1 MTNGVAQNEWSIE
14 RAARVALIVGAAGA
28 LAALVGAL
36 FNATQFF
43 RSYLFA
49 YIFWL
54 TIPVGS
60 LAVLMLHFVVGGRWG
75 VMIRR
80 LLEAATRTL
89 PLIALLFVPLLF
101 GLGAVYPW
109 AAATHVAGD
118 PVMAHKAGYLNAPFY
133 IVRAVLYL
141 GLWSILAFFLN
152 RWSLQQDQETDP
164 GAGKRLRRLSG
175 PGLLI
180 FLLTV
185 TFASFDWLMSLE
197 PHWYSAG
204 YGLQW
209 VVNHGLTAFAFA
221 IVALSLLGGRDPFV
235 GRLSAQHFHDL
246 GNLLFAFVLLWA
258 YMQYAQFHI
267 IWSGNL
273 PHSIPWYIRRSAGLW
288 GWMALGLAIFHF
300 AVPFFLLLMRHIKR
314 NSNVLLWVAS
324 GILVMRLFDTFWM
337 IVPSFEHPDGAL
349 HWLDFALIAG
359 IGGLWLALFL
369 WQLEKRP
376 LLPLREPLL
385 LEENTAHG

>member
-1 MTNGVAQNEWSIE
+1 MTDGFAHSDWNTE
-14 RAARVALIVGAAGA
+14 RAARLALIIGGVGA
-28 LAALVGAL
+28 LAALIGAL
-36 FNATQFF
+36 FDATQFF

-89 PLIALLFVPLLF
+89 PALALLFIPLLL

-109 AAATHVAGD
+109 ADPAHVAGD
-118 PVMAHKAGYLNAPFY
+118 PVVEHKAIYLNVPFY

-141 GLWSILAFFLN
+141 GLWSTLAYFIN
-152 RWSLQQDQETDP
+152 RWSLQQDNEADNA
-164 GAGKRLRRLSG
+164 AGKRLRRLSG

-185 TFASFDWLMSLE
+185 TFASFDWIMSLE

-221 IVALSLLGGRDPFV
+221 IVALSLVRSREPFV
-235 GRLSAQHFHDL
+235 GRLNQQHFHDL

-273 PHSIPWYIRRSAGLW
+273 PHSIPWYLRRSAGLW
-288 GWMALGLAIFHF
+288 GWMAVGLAVFHF

-314 NSNVLLWVAS
+314 NSNVLLWVAL
-324 GILVMRLFDTFWM
+324 GILLMRLVDTFWM

-349 HWLDFALIAG
+349 HWLDFALVTG
-359 IGGLWLALFL
+359 IGGLWLAFFL
-369 WQLEKRP
+369 RQLEKRP

-385 LEENTAHG
+385 LEETPAHG